1 MTAKG
6 SRSSLRPALVAG
18 LLAGAF
24 ALVAAPPASAATI
37 VSGPLAAASGYLT
50 PNTTIGA
57 GESVDYMNLDLVA
70 HDVTSEAIYRPKRK
84 RGKPRPSPRALFRSE
99 LIGFGQSSALT
110 GIERAKPGQTY
121 PFYCSIH
128 PSMLGSVTVR

>member
-1 MTAKG
+1 MTATG
-6 SRSSLRPALVAG
+6 SRNSLRSILAVGLFAG
-18 LLAGAF
+18 TITL
-24 ALVAAPPASAATI
+24 AAPAAASAATI

-50 PNTTIGA
+50 PNTTISA

-84 RGKPRPSPRALFRSE
+84 PGKPRPSPRALFRSQ
-99 LIGFGQSSALT
+99 LIGFGETSPLI

-121 PFYCSIH
+121 PFFCS
-128 PSMLGSVTVR
+128 